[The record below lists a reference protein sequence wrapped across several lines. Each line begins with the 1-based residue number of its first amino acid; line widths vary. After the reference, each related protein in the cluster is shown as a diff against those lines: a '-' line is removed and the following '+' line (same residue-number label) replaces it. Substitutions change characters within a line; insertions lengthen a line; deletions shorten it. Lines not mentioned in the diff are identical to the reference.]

1 MKKVHRL
8 RLAGVASLTTL
19 ALTLAA
25 CSSGQSESAEGQ
37 DGGEAVGGL
46 NIEVDPA
53 GDYNPKERDELKDGG
68 ELTLPIGELTEQM
81 NAFHANMTTDT
92 STIWSWYNP
101 QLALYDGKGEYTPN
115 PDYITN
121 ASAETKDGKTV
132 VTYDIV
138 DKATFNDGTPIDWK
152 AFENTWKM
160 NNGENEEISPNSTDG
175 YELIESVKRGDS
187 DKQVKVT
194 FHNAYPWW
202 MGLFNQVLHPKVN
215 TAQLYNETYLNEL
228 HPEYGAGPFKVD
240 SIDFNAGNVT
250 FVPNEKWWGDAPKL
264 SKVTYRQLESQA
276 TINAFKAGEIDA
288 AGVASKNNLTVAA
301 EMGDA
306 IDIRASMRI
315 ANILF
320 TLNSQAPHLG
330 DINVRHAIFNAIDR
344 SQLAAIR
351 YNGLGYTEDLPGSL
365 TLYPTQD
372 GYKDNLS
379 EAVTYDPE
387 SSKKLLEEA
396 GYAMGDDGYYAKD
409 GEKLTLRYV
418 LVGDDEVSKS
428 TAAAIQKMLKDV
440 GVEVTVQERPSSD
453 FSKIA
458 EERDF
463 DIFLSGIASSDP
475 YGVAYF
481 GQSWLSDSD
490 LNKSGT
496 GTKELDEQIR
506 ELQKIDNADDQIAKA
521 NELEVEAFKTYGLM
535 PWANGPAMTGVKKG
549 LANFGP
555 AGFAVIPKEDIGWE
569 K

>member
-1 MKKVHRL
+1 MKKVHRI

-92 STIWSWYNP
+92 STIWGWYNP

-160 NNGENEEISPNSTDG
+160 NNGEDKEISPNSTDG
-175 YELIESVKRGDS
+175 YELIESVERGDS

-194 FHNAYPWW
+194 FQNAYPWW

-481 GQSWLSDSD
+481 GQTWRSDSD

-496 GTKELDEQIR
+496 GTKELDEKIR
-506 ELQKIDNADDQIAKA
+506 ELQKIDNGDDQIAKA

>member
-1 MKKVHRL
+1 MKKVHRI

-92 STIWSWYNP
+92 STIWGWYNP

-160 NNGENEEISPNSTDG
+160 NNGEDKEISPNSTDG
-175 YELIESVKRGDS
+175 YELIESVERGDS

-194 FHNAYPWW
+194 FQNAYPWW

-288 AGVASKNNLTVAA
+288 AGVATKNNLTVAA

-481 GQSWLSDSD
+481 GQTWLSDSD

>member
-1 MKKVHRL
+1 MKKVHRI

-92 STIWSWYNP
+92 STIWGWYNP

-160 NNGENEEISPNSTDG
+160 NNGEDKEISPNSTDG
-175 YELIESVKRGDS
+175 YELIESVERGDS

-194 FHNAYPWW
+194 FQNAYPWW

-481 GQSWLSDSD
+481 GQTWLSDSD

-496 GTKELDEQIR
+496 GTKELDEEIR
-506 ELQKIDNADDQIAKA
+506 ELQKIDNGDDQIAKA

>member
-25 CSSGQSESAEGQ
+25 CSSSQSESAEGQ

-160 NNGENEEISPNSTDG
+160 NNGEDKEISPNSTDG
-175 YELIESVKRGDS
+175 YELIESVERGDS

-194 FHNAYPWW
+194 FQNAYPWW

-481 GQSWLSDSD
+481 GQTWLSDSD

>member
-1 MKKVHRL
+1 MKKVHRI

-92 STIWSWYNP
+92 STIWGWYNP

-160 NNGENEEISPNSTDG
+160 NNGEDKEISPNSTDG
-175 YELIESVKRGDS
+175 YELIESVERGDS

-194 FHNAYPWW
+194 FQNAYPWW

-301 EMGDA
+301 EMGDT

-481 GQSWLSDSD
+481 GQTWLSDSD

-496 GTKELDEQIR
+496 GTKELDEKIR
-506 ELQKIDNADDQIAKA
+506 ELQKIDNGDDQIAKA

>member
-1 MKKVHRL
+1 MKKVHRI

-92 STIWSWYNP
+92 STIWAWYNP

-121 ASAETKDGKTV
+121 ASAETKDSKTV

-160 NNGENEEISPNSTDG
+160 NNGEDEEISPNSTDG
-175 YELIESVKRGDS
+175 YELIESVERGDS

-194 FHNAYPWW
+194 FQNAYPWW

-330 DINVRHAIFNAIDR
+330 DINVRHAVFNAIDR

-481 GQSWLSDSD
+481 GQTWLSDSD

>member
-1 MKKVHRL
+1 MKKVHRI

-92 STIWSWYNP
+92 STIWGWYNP

-160 NNGENEEISPNSTDG
+160 NNGEDKEISPNSTDG
-175 YELIESVKRGDS
+175 YELIESVERGDS

-194 FHNAYPWW
+194 FQNAYPWW

-330 DINVRHAIFNAIDR
+330 DIHVRHAIFNAIDR

-481 GQSWLSDSD
+481 GQTWLSDSD

-496 GTKELDEQIR
+496 GTKELDEKIR
-506 ELQKIDNADDQIAKA
+506 ELQKIDNGDDQIAKA

>member
-1 MKKVHRL
+1 MKKVHRI

-92 STIWSWYNP
+92 STIWGWYNP

-160 NNGENEEISPNSTDG
+160 NNGEDKEISPNSTDG
-175 YELIESVKRGDS
+175 YELIESVERGDS

-194 FHNAYPWW
+194 FQNAYPWW

-481 GQSWLSDSD
+481 GQTWLSDSD

-496 GTKELDEQIR
+496 GTKELDEKIR
-506 ELQKIDNADDQIAKA
+506 ELQKIDNGDDQIAKA